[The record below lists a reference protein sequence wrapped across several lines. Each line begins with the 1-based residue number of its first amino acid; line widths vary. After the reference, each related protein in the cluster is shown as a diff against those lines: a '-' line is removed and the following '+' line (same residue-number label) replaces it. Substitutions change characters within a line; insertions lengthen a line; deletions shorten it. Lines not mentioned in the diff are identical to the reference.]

1 MRVKAIRIRMGET
14 MGVSFNGRTEGRD
27 HKGEPLQ
34 ACADDKGGL
43 EGGVASGGFGRDSD
57 NGSRGGSRS
66 VLIQVIE
73 GEIIPRLF
81 LAHRHR
87 PQQRAYAGD
96 PKLWTEV
103 LGGDEIFANLFLGG
117 HTADIV
123 GRLQELVDNGVPRQR
138 VYVDILAPIA
148 RRLGTFWEEGRCS
161 FDDMARGLACIDEV
175 VQEMRT
181 CSIPVSTESPPI

>member
-1 MRVKAIRIRMGET
+1 

-27 HKGEPLQ
+27 HKSAPLQ
-34 ACADDKGGL
+34 GCADDKGGL
-43 EGGVASGGFGRDSD
+43 ESGVASGGFGRDSD

-123 GRLQELVDNGVPRQR
+123 GRLQALVDNGVPRQR

-148 RRLGTFWEEGRCS
+148 RRLGTFWPMTTRHTVSGVERTSPSGPQTQ
-161 FDDMARGLACIDEV
+161 
-175 VQEMRT
+175 VQKIAATSRAT
-181 CSIPVSTESPPI
+181 GVTPVL